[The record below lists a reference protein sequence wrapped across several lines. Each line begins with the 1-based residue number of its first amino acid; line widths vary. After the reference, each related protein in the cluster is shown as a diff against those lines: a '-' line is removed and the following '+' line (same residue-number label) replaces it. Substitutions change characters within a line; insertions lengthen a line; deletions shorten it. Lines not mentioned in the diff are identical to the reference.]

1 MLSVGVLIDLWWR
14 SEAGG
19 HVKCWERFAEAAI
32 SFNNQIDLTL
42 YFLGAKN
49 QVIHLTKNVRYSIH
63 SPIFGTQ
70 CLTFLD
76 EMTEHTDL
84 APINPWLFSH
94 LRKHDILH
102 VTHPLF
108 TLSQTARIL
117 AKYSHKF
124 LIASLHTDVPNY
136 SQIYT
141 ADVVRRMFGNGCLSR
156 ILLEKLQVDRR
167 TKDSSIGKL
176 EHYLT
181 QCDRV
186 LVSQPN
192 DYEKVAEILPK
203 NRISYLRRGIN
214 RQLFHPGKRDRT
226 KLKYFYDIAPENFLL
241 LFVGRLD
248 SCKNVQTF
256 AQAVKILLDWNY
268 PVHALMAGQG
278 NSAKQIKDLL
288 GSSVTLPGVL
298 PQSILAWLYASA
310 DLFVFPSNTE
320 IYSNAVMEAKASG
333 LPVLVS
339 TKGGTAQQINQSGKD
354 GLLINQD
361 TPEAWAKAIA
371 SLIND
376 PEKLLTMQQATY
388 QQSLKQSPTWETV
401 LAEDLLSV
409 WQSCNCD
416 RYSSASGIG
425 NLSPAK

>member
-19 HVKCWERFAEAAI
+19 HVKCWERFAEAAT
-32 SFNNQIDLTL
+32 SFNKQLDLTL

-49 QVIHLTKNVRYSIH
+49 QVIPLAHNVRYSIH
-63 SPIFGTQ
+63 TPIFGTQ

-76 EMTEHTDL
+76 RMTEHTDL
-84 APINPWLFSH
+84 APINPRLFSH
-94 LRKHDILH
+94 LQKHDILH

-108 TLSQTARIL
+108 TLSQTARIF
-117 AKYSHKF
+117 AQSSGKF

-141 ADVVRRMFGNGCLSR
+141 ADVVRRLFGNGWISR

-167 TKDSSIGKL
+167 TKTSTMRKL
-176 EHYLT
+176 ERYLT
-181 QCDRV
+181 QCDYV
-186 LVSQPN
+186 LVSQPS

-203 NRISYLRRGIN
+203 RRISYLRRGVN
-214 RQLFHPGKRDRT
+214 RQLFNPGKRDRT
-226 KLKYFYDIAPENFLL
+226 KLQHLYNIPPEKFLL

-256 AQAVKILLDWNY
+256 AQAVKILLDLNY
-268 PVHALMAGQG
+268 PVHAIMAGEG
-278 NSAKQIKDLL
+278 NNAKEIQNLL

-298 PQSILAWLYASA
+298 PQSTLAWLYASA
-310 DLFVFPSNTE
+310 DLFVFPSQTE
-320 IYSNAVMEAKASG
+320 IYSNAVIEAKASG

-339 TKGGTAQQINQSGKD
+339 SQGGTAQLINQSGED
-354 GLLINQD
+354 GLVIKQD
-361 TPEAWAKAIA
+361 TAEAWAKAIA

-376 PEKLLTMQQATY
+376 PEKLFTMRQATY
-388 QQSLKQSPTWETV
+388 QQSLKQSPSWETV

-409 WQSCNCD
+409 WLLAEDLLSVWQSFEL
-416 RYSSASGIG
+416 RF
-425 NLSPAK
+425 